1 MEDITNGLIKLLIGK
16 LRNLY
21 YNSDF
26 TRTIKLRSMSWAED
40 LAENPEEQ
48 SYLEDIG
55 IDGDVI
61 KMGLKETV
69 FQVFELINLTQ
80 YINKIRCL
88 KYCNEFLRFIK
99 EGKILKA

>member
-1 MEDITNGLIKLLIGK
+1 
-16 LRNLY
+16 
-21 YNSDF
+21 
-26 TRTIKLRSMSWAED
+26 
-40 LAENPEEQ
+40 
-48 SYLEDIG
+48 
-55 IDGDVI
+55 
-61 KMGLKETV
+61 MGLKETV